1 MLKLHTSGLRADDA
15 GSDAGGGAAV
25 ADAPA
30 QADMSDAQFNTAFR
44 DAFKQGSEVA
54 APPVAK
60 PAQATPAAKPDA
72 AAAKPWSKEK
82 IQDAADILGLTGD
95 KKAAPAVESPKAP
108 GLDTSKEFQAK
119 LAGPSDRSSDATKT
133 NWKQLNEITDT
144 LRSQLTEKETSFQ
157 TEKQKLEAELSQLR
171 QLVGNPDELKRIK
184 EEHNYALEKLK
195 VISVKDH
202 PEFKAKFTE
211 PKNQLTDKA
220 AKMLAEYEV
229 TDVDVKSLAGKRGK
243 AFAEEVTKIAEDLPE
258 FERHVFIDDMRKLR
272 DLSEAEGAEL
282 AKSGELASQ
291 YQQKTVNQQRGVFEK
306 LWSEGQGSALKPKE
320 IPATATP
327 EERKDLEDYNSGI
340 TGIRAKAEE
349 ILFKPYDE
357 RMASEVALKSATLD
371 FMVTKGIPK
380 LNGYIQSQAAKI
392 AELTAE
398 LESMRA
404 HGPGSFDGGSSGGG
418 AAKEVSYNDIN
429 AAFGAMSARR

>member
-1 MLKLHTSGLRADDA
+1 MLKQYTYGLRADDA
-15 GSDAGGGAAV
+15 GADAGGGAAV
-25 ADAPA
+25 AGAPA
-30 QADMSDAQFNTAFR
+30 ATDMSDAQFNTAFR

-54 APPVAK
+54 APP
-60 PAQATPAAKPDA
+60 AQNTPAPKADA
-72 AAAKPWSKEK
+72 SPAAPAKEK
-82 IQDAADILGLTGD
+82 VADAADILGLGSE
-95 KKAAPAVESPKAP
+95 KKAAPEAEPAKPA

-119 LAGPSDRSSDATKT
+119 LSGPSDRSSEATKT
-133 NWKQLNEITDT
+133 NWKQLNEITDAV
-144 LRSQLTEKETSFQ
+144 RAERDAIKAEKAR
-157 TEKQKLEAELSQLR
+157 LEAELSEARKLI
-171 QLVGNPDELKRIK
+171 GNPDELKRIK

-220 AKMLAEYEV
+220 AKLLADYEV
-229 TDVDVKSLAGKRGK
+229 SGVDVKDIAGKSRK
-243 AFAEEVTKIAEDLPE
+243 QFAEEVTEIAGQLPE

-282 AKSGELASQ
+282 ARSGELASQ

-327 EERKDLEDYNSGI
+327 EERKDLEEYNSGI
-340 TGIRAKAEE
+340 SNIRAEAEKF
-349 ILFKPYDE
+349 LFNPYNE
-357 RMASEVALKSATLD
+357 ESAAKMALKASTLD

-380 LNGYIQSQAAKI
+380 LNGYIQSQAARI
-392 AELTAE
+392 AELEAE
-398 LESMRA
+398 VAGMRA
-404 HGPGSFDGGSSGGG
+404 HGPGSFDGGNSSS
-418 AAKEVSYNDIN
+418 AKTEVSDADIN
-429 AAFGAMSARR
+429 AAFRSGMR